1 MANRNTQGFGLI
13 PAGTLGQTPATSGT
27 GKYKIDAGYTT
38 TIYHGGAVAS
48 NAGYIID
55 GQTTDAPILGVLN
68 GIFYNAATTLKPTF
82 ANFYKQPITPANS
95 EDIDAFVFDNPHQQ
109 YVVAM
114 DAAVAQAGF
123 LETYDMNTSAGSDT
137 TGKSSATLNQGVS
150 GNDNKSFR
158 LLRSAEDPEN
168 EDISVAFASVVVCPN
183 LIELQS

>member
-13 PAGTLGQTPATSGT
+13 PAGTLGQTPATAGL

-38 TIYHGGAVAS
+38 TIYNGGAVAS
-48 NAGYIID
+48 SAGYIIN
-55 GQTTDAPILGVLN
+55 GQTAAAPILGVLN

-95 EDIDAFVFDNPHQQ
+95 EDVDAFVFDNPQQQ
-109 YVVAM
+109 YVVAT
-114 DAAVAQAGF
+114 DDTAAQALY
-123 LETYDMNTSAGSDT
+123 LETFDMNTSAGSDT
-137 TGKSSATLNQGVS
+137 TGKSSATLNIGVT
-150 GNDNKSFR
+150 GNDDKSFR

-168 EDISVAFASVVVCPN
+168 DENAAFRSVVVVPN